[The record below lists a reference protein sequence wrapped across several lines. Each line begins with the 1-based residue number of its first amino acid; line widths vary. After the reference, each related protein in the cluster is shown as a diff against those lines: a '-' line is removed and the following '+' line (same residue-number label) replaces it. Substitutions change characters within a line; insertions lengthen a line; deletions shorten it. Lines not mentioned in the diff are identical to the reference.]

1 LIDTT
6 KTLYSLKIQ
15 IAVVDSLH
23 SKARKMEIGG
33 FSLIIMST
41 IRCDIEKPITRGGL
55 QNNVLGDY
63 ETKLIRLLTE
73 V

>member
-1 LIDTT
+1 
-6 KTLYSLKIQ
+6 
-15 IAVVDSLH
+15 
-23 SKARKMEIGG
+23 MEVGG
-33 FSLIIMST
+33 FTLLRMST
-41 IRCDIEKPITRGGL
+41 IRYDIAKPITRGGL